1 MKKTKKELENENAV
15 LKKQLA
21 AFSHSAIQQFL
32 ELEEIITNTST
43 RFVHLEKERF
53 DDEVNHALAEITLQ
67 TGIDRAYVFLYDL
80 DKKQMSNTHE
90 CCAPGISEEKDNLQ
104 NLPISLFPW
113 WHKKLVKNEV
123 INFYSIQD
131 LPPEAVVEKEILEA
145 QSILSVLVVPV
156 TYSGEVLGFMGFDF
170 VRTYKKWTD
179 REIRILRLLSE
190 IFGNALHNFEI
201 EKKLTD
207 NLEKYRLLVE
217 NSGAAILISNA
228 EGEFQFANAI
238 AAKNFGLAPHQMNGK
253 NMYDFFTKEQ
263 ADIFVSNINKTLR
276 LREKTEQESLFK
288 IGNQFLWHKSI
299 IEPLEESGQG
309 NRVMILSFNIHEE
322 KNKKLEIEK
331 LNTRLKVLN
340 QIDRAIISQFNSKDD
355 FYLTALIHLYSLIPC
370 NIIGFATFN
379 EKEQVAE
386 TKALLIEG
394 KAEDGNQFKV
404 KYEDLNFEIIKDE
417 GSFVEEIK
425 KDSFQSNFQKYLY
438 KTDIRSY
445 LVLPVFYNN
454 QPVGAL
460 VLLSNKSHY
469 FISEHLEIVNEID
482 QQLIIGY
489 RQILLNEQIKHQNEY
504 LEEIVEIRTKEIETV
519 TKLNSSIVD
528 TTGSLVFSASKE
540 GIIQTMNPVAEKV
553 LGYTK
558 NEVVN
563 KMKITDFYSSA
574 ALKQLQQKIEE
585 EYHLKFEK
593 KSEILP
599 YIAKN
604 ITAPVELTL
613 TAKNGSILPMLISIN
628 SISDKNGEITGYA
641 GIAVDIRKRV
651 EAEHALRLQ
660 QAAFENFVHAMLISD
675 VNGKLIWCNSAYKKL
690 SGYSFEE
697 LKKAKV
703 GTLQK
708 SGIHSAEF
716 YQNLWQ
722 TLLKGEVWRGEII
735 NKRKDGSL
743 YPEDLTISPVK
754 NARGE
759 IINFVAIKINIT
771 DKKKAEQNL
780 KESNQIKQG
789 LLDTFPDLL
798 FHLDKEGT
806 YKDVYTLDDN
816 KLFLPRD
823 QFIGKKIEEVLP
835 PDLAKESMK
844 NLRKAL
850 SAKSTVI
857 YNYSLVIQHVKHF
870 FENRIVAISED
881 EVLSVIRDITDLKL
895 TEYYSG
901 QQLDLG
907 FKLASAIQPADAIE
921 HVITFVMKPE
931 EINAVGFFLH
941 DSGKDEYNLFDYK
954 GFSGNFVEEFRK
966 IKPPFSA
973 GNLLRERNLMVRPS
987 NKTLSEIKNLEL
999 EEFFQ
1004 VGYIPVVHDQNL
1016 IGLLMFASIVK
1027 KKLNRIILS
1036 HIEMIAGQMAGALN
1050 RIYAQQQLI
1059 SSRENFRLLFETIDD
1074 FLFIVNTKGNLVEY
1088 NKVVERR
1095 LDYSKSELYGMHV
1108 LEFHPPDKREEA
1120 NRIVKEIL
1128 AGQTDFCQLPLVTKN
1143 GDQIPVETKVV
1154 NGKWNGNNVLYAVSR
1169 DISQRLKYEEKLRES
1184 EARWQVALENSG
1196 DGIWDWDV
1204 KSGSVFFSRQWKKML
1219 GYREHDI
1226 SNSLDE
1232 WKSRVHPEDMK
1243 QVMKNLDLHF
1253 KGKVK
1258 LYKDEYRVLCKNGE
1272 YKWILDRGK
1281 VVSWDK
1287 NGNPAR
1293 MIGIYMDISKR
1304 KKTENS
1310 LAMALERE
1318 RELNELKSQFVSM
1331 ASHEFR
1337 TPLAT
1342 MLMATETLEA
1352 YWERM
1357 TPEERKQKIERLKNN
1372 IVFLRNI
1379 IEKTMN
1385 LSMIDSGKMNFSPVE
1400 TNLNIL
1406 VEKAIERVNDLFSYN
1421 HQVIFNP
1428 LNSNA
1433 EIIIDKQM
1441 IDEAFSNLL
1450 TNSFKYSEAGTTI
1463 EVILGKKKKCFT
1475 IEVTDKGIGIPESEQ
1490 KNLFNAFWRGTNV
1503 GTIHGT
1509 GLGLPLSK
1517 KFVEL
1522 HNGNITFQSRINAG
1536 TTFIISLPEKP
1547 YKNK

>member
-1 MKKTKKELENENAV
+1 MKKTKKELENENAA
-15 LKKQLA
+15 LKKQLE
-21 AFSHSAIQQFL
+21 AFSRSAIQQFL

-53 DDEVNHALAEITLQ
+53 DDEVNHALAEITQ
-67 TGIDRAYVFLYDL
+67 HTKIDRAYVFLYDL
-80 DKKQMSNTHE
+80 DKKEMSNTHE
-90 CCAPGISEEKDNLQ
+90 CCAPGISQEKENLQ

-123 INFYSIQD
+123 INFFSIQD
-131 LPPEAVVEKEILEA
+131 LPSEAVVEKEILEA
-145 QSILSVLVVPV
+145 QSILSVLVVPIN
-156 TYSGEVLGFMGFDF
+156 YSGEVLGFMGFDS
-170 VRTYKKWTD
+170 VRVYKEWTD
-179 REIRILRLLSE
+179 REIRILRLLAE
-190 IFGNALHNFEI
+190 IFGNALHKFEI
-201 EKKLTD
+201 EKQLTD

-217 NSGAAILISNA
+217 NSGAAILILNA

-238 AAKNFGLAPHQMNGK
+238 AAKNFGLAPHQINGK
-253 NMYDFFTKEQ
+253 SMYDFFTKEQ
-263 ADIFVSNINKTLR
+263 AKIFVSNVNKTLR
-276 LREKTEQESLFK
+276 LREKTEQENLIK
-288 IGNQFLWHKSI
+288 IGTRFRWHKFI
-299 IEPLEESGQG
+299 IEPLEESGQE
-309 NRVMILSFNIHEE
+309 NRVMILSFDIHEE
-322 KNKKLEIEK
+322 KNKTLEVEK
-331 LNTRLKVLN
+331 LNNRLKILN
-340 QIDRAIISQFNSKDD
+340 RIDRAIINQFNSQDD
-355 FYLTALIHLYSLIPC
+355 FYLTAIIHLHSLIPC

-379 EKEQVAE
+379 DKEQVAE
-386 TKALLIEG
+386 AKALLIEG
-394 KAEDGNQFKV
+394 KAQVGNQFKV
-404 KYEDLNFEIIKDE
+404 KYEDLNFEFIKDE
-417 GSFVEEIK
+417 GPFFEEIK
-425 KDSFQSNFQKYLY
+425 NDVRQSNFQSYLY
-438 KTDIRSY
+438 KTGIRSY
-445 LVLPVFYNN
+445 LVLPVFIDKT
-454 QPVGAL
+454 PVGAL
-460 VLLSNKSHY
+460 VLLSKEYHFFTY
-469 FISEHLEIVNEID
+469 EHVEIVNEIA

-489 RQILLNEQIKHQNEY
+489 RQIFLTEKIKLQNEN
-504 LEEIVEIRTKEIETV
+504 LERIVETRTEEIEKVS
-519 TKLNSSIVD
+519 KLNSSIVD

-563 KMKITDFYSSA
+563 KMKITDFYSSD

-585 EYHLKFEK
+585 EYHLTFEK

-628 SISDKNGEITGYA
+628 SISDKNGQITGYA

-771 DKKKAEQNL
+771 EKKKAEQNL

-798 FHLDKEGT
+798 FYLDKEGT
-806 YKDVYTLDDN
+806 YKDVYTLNDN

-823 QFIGKKIEEVLP
+823 QFIGKKIDEVLSP
-835 PDLAKESMK
+835 SLAKKSMNYLK
-844 NLRKAL
+844 KAL
-850 SAKSTVI
+850 VGKGTVI
-857 YNYSLVIQHVKHF
+857 YTYSQVIKNVKSF
-870 FENRIVAISED
+870 YENRIVAISED
-881 EVLSVIRDITDLKL
+881 EALSVIRDITDTKL
-895 TEYYSG
+895 ADIYSG
-901 QQLDLG
+901 QHRDLG
-907 FKLASAIQPADAIE
+907 FKLASTTEPADAIKQ
-921 HVITFVMKPE
+921 VINFVMKPE
-931 EINAVGFFLH
+931 EIAAVGFFLF
-941 DSGKDEYNLFDYK
+941 DSVKNEFRLADYK
-954 GFSGNFVEEFRK
+954 GFPDDAIGK
-966 IKPPFSA
+966 LKKLKPPFSTSQ
-973 GNLLRERNLMVRPS
+973 LLRKENLKVLNA
-987 NKTLSEIKNLEL
+987 NKTLSGIKFLEL
-999 EEFFQ
+999 ENIFQ
-1004 VGYIPVVHDQNL
+1004 VGYIPVIHDQNL
-1016 IGLLMFASIVK
+1016 IGLLTFASPVK
-1027 KKLNRIILS
+1027 EKLNEILLS
-1036 HIEMIAGQMAGALN
+1036 HIEIIAGQMAGALY

-1059 SSRENFRLLFETIDD
+1059 SSQENFRLLFETIDD
-1074 FLFIVNTKGNLVEY
+1074 FLFILDTNGSLVEC
-1088 NKVVERR
+1088 NKVVEQR
-1095 LDYSKSELYGMHV
+1095 LNYSKSELTGMNV

-1120 NRIVKEIL
+1120 DRIVKEMI
-1128 AGQTDFCQLPLVTKN
+1128 AGQTNYCPIPLLTKK
-1143 GDQIPVETKVV
+1143 GKQIPVETKVV

-1196 DGIWDWDV
+1196 DGIWDWDI
-1204 KSGSVFFSRQWKKML
+1204 KSGSVFFSRQWKEML
-1219 GYREHDI
+1219 GYREEDI

-1232 WKSRVHPEDMK
+1232 WESRVHPEDMN
-1243 QVMKNLDLHF
+1243 QVLKDLALHF
-1253 KGKVK
+1253 KGEVK
-1258 LYKDEYRVLCKNGE
+1258 LYKNEHRVLCKNGK
-1272 YKWILDRGK
+1272 YKWIFDRGK
-1281 VVSWDK
+1281 VVSRDK
-1287 NGNPAR
+1287 NGKPVR
-1293 MIGIYMDISKR
+1293 MIGVHTDISKR
-1304 KKTENS
+1304 KEIENS
-1310 LAMALERE
+1310 LAVALEKE

-1342 MLMATETLEA
+1342 MLMATETLEG
-1352 YWERM
+1352 YWEKM
-1357 TPEERKQKIERLKNN
+1357 TPKERTQKFERLKNN

-1385 LSMIDSGKMNFSPVE
+1385 LSRIDSGKMNFSPSE

-1406 VEKAIERVNDLFSYN
+1406 VNKAIERISESFGYK
-1421 HQVIFNP
+1421 HQVNFKP
-1428 LNSNA
+1428 FRGNA
-1433 EIIIDKQM
+1433 EIVIDKQM

-1450 TNSFKYSEAGTTI
+1450 TNSFKYSETGSTI
-1463 EVILGKKKKCFT
+1463 NVILCKNKNYFT
-1475 IEVTDKGIGIPESEQ
+1475 IEVTDKGIGISESEQ
-1490 KNLFNAFWRGTNV
+1490 KNLFDAFWRGTNV
-1503 GTIHGT
+1503 GNIHGT
-1509 GLGLPLSK
+1509 GLGLPIAK

-1522 HNGNITFQSRINAG
+1522 HNGNITFQSRLNAG
-1536 TTFIISLPEKP
+1536 STFIISLPEKP
-1547 YKNK
+1547 SKTQ